1 MSLRQR
7 LLLAVAAAL
16 FASLALGTWLTVW
29 QAHQIVRAEL
39 TASLKTGRRSVIAA
53 LQDMPPPPNHAALA
67 RLVAGFDGSRHVT
80 AELIEQRVD
89 LGTAGGQG
97 AVQSHPALPTVATPA
112 WFAALAT
119 PSLQPAEVTFP
130 GGVIR
135 VTAAPASEVG
145 ERWSEARRLILLL
158 ALSSALAALL
168 CFVTAAWSLRP
179 LRPLTDALL
188 RLEHGREAEPV
199 TADGPPEIM
208 HLATAFNRMQQA
220 LTRAARENARLSA
233 QLDLIAEEERAEL
246 ARDLH
251 DEIGPLLFALTAW
264 AAAARIQQTDGDGA
278 AALTSL
284 ASLEQTAALL
294 QTTIRDLLRRL
305 RDSAPESSDLAGAVN
320 DLLDFWRG
328 IRPQTR
334 FTAEIPA
341 EAGTLTEPVRAALF
355 RVAQEGV
362 SNAIRHA
369 NPTEVH
375 VAVTV
380 QQRRAAL
387 TVQDNGSNTAS
398 QDGGRHFAGPHVA
411 GLGLMGL
418 EERLQALGGALDIQR
433 GRGWRITGWAPVTHT
448 VVS

>member
-29 QAHQIVRAEL
+29 QAHQMVRAEL

-80 AELIEQRVD
+80 AELVDPGIE
-89 LGTAGGQG
+89 GGQG
-97 AVQSHPALPTVATPA
+97 AVQSHPALPTTATPA

-119 PSLQPAEVTFP
+119 PNLQPAEIAFP
-130 GGVIR
+130 GGLIR
-135 VTAAPASEVG
+135 LATNPASEVG

-168 CFVTAAWSLRP
+168 CFATAAWSLRP

-188 RLEHGREAEPV
+188 RLEHGQEADPV
-199 TADGPPEIM
+199 TAGGPPEIV
-208 HLATAFNRMQQA
+208 HLATAFNRMQEA
-220 LTRAARENARLSA
+220 LVRAARENARLSA
-233 QLDLIAEEERAEL
+233 QLDLIAEEERTEL

-264 AAAARIQQTDGDGA
+264 AAAARIHETDGNGA

-294 QTTIRDLLRRL
+294 QITIRDLLRRL
-305 RDSAPESSDLAGAVN
+305 RDSAPESSDLAGAVS
-320 DLLDFWRG
+320 DLLEFWRG
-328 IRPQTR
+328 IRPQTM
-334 FTAEIPA
+334 FKVEIPE
-341 EAGTLTEPVRAALF
+341 EADTLKEPVRAALF

-369 NPTEVH
+369 NPTEIHVT
-375 VAVTV
+375 VAV
-380 QQRRAAL
+380 QAFRAAL
-387 TVQDNGSNTAS
+387 TVQDNGSSAAPQGQS
-398 QDGGRHFAGPHVA
+398 QSQSH
-411 GLGLMGL
+411 GLGLLGL
-418 EERLQALGGALDIQR
+418 EERLQALGGALEIQR
-433 GRGWRITGWAPVTHT
+433 GAGWRITGWAPTARAA
-448 VVS
+448 VS